1 MKVKM
6 YKNIVL
12 IITNYYYYILKNS
25 LQVLNILNKSDLEYI
40 LSYIKREDE
49 NIEEYFK
56 KIKYILINSIN
67 NLTKEKILYKIDFFL
82 NTKIFPSVN
91 KSIYINPVNI
101 INKNKITLE
110 LLQIFFRTILY
121 DSILEYYLNKTRD
134 VNYYKKYDNLKLNTE
149 EDFINIYKIINYLEE
164 DINIF
169 YKNIYLPF
177 YVNIIN
183 KLDHDVDYI
192 FPMIIENNI
201 LVSGVI
207 NDKEFKICDKEC
219 IKVIESNDYNNT
231 EKALNTTADAV
242 NTTVNTTANTVNT
255 TANTVNTTADAVNTT
270 ANTVNT
276 TADAVNT
283 TANTV
288 NTTADAVNTITNA
301 TAITDIE
308 NFIAGRAGNPEI
320 IMNKLEEMYNEPY
333 IKNLYTKTEIEQLE
347 SILNNEKLN
356 SLIKQKKIKL
366 SKNFQEMLKNITE
379 KKDFKNIQ
387 DYVKKIFIVQDNKEN
402 INIDKI
408 ANIIDSNLGNNKN
421 FLEYFIDKI
430 IYNDNLNNNGEVIS
444 MIDNIF
450 DKILT
455 HDYNHN
461 SLNLENEDIKF
472 ILMLETLN
480 ALKSNNLQM
489 PSTSNITVN
498 VYKDIDKAKI
508 NNNEIQIDY

>member
-231 EKALNTTADAV
+231 EKALNITAANAV
-242 NTTVNTTANTVNT
+242 NTSANTVNTTSNTVNTTANTVNT
-255 TANTVNTTADAVNTT
+255 TANTVNFERNSER
-270 ANTVNT
+270 N
-276 TADAVNT
+276 
-283 TANTV
+283 
-288 NTTADAVNTITNA
+288 